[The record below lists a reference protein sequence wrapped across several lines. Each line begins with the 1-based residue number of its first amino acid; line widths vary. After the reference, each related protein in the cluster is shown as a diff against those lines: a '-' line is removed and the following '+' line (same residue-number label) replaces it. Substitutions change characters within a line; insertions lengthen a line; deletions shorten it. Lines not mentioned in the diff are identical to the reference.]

1 MKIYPIL
8 YKLFIAAFLIFMS
21 SSNIFAEEIK
31 NPFPNGFVIDDPE
44 VESKCASFSDK
55 MDVLKDICFLC
66 DIFESIFDA
75 MSFLSLKIFDHTKD
89 SLISLIGV
97 VLGLWFAFRLFS
109 QLASGMASGSE
120 FWQSIANT
128 IVRCIIAIAILQAGL
143 PFVSGSIIEPI
154 MGIIF
159 HFANILIENMGA
171 DIETLASNNSL
182 SYDNSISIQDT
193 SSLGNPGSVSYSTAM
208 GDGAFPDSFKSSIIL
223 MLKNLQNALARG
235 LNIGS
240 SLVCYSYLA
249 AMNSFSFNFTMFLGG
264 IAIYISVLFLLLL
277 VPFFILDA
285 LLQLTIVTALLPFFI
300 AAFIFENT
308 KAFTNMGLNMLI
320 DAFMMFLILAVLLG
334 FNIAILNTIYTDILG
349 KVNDS
354 NVYDILNNLALGT
367 VDLFKIIGLCFL
379 SYIIVENNTE
389 LSTFFSSALARG
401 SLVSFGHDFHNTLKA
416 GATTAMFGA
425 PSQDGIRRGG
435 AVGTLVKG
443 GYGATKA
450 GAGALWRKAEK
461 TGDKILTRIEKGPKK
476 S

>member
-21 SSNIFAEEIK
+21 SPSIIADEIE
-31 NPFPNGFVIDDPE
+31 NPFPDGFVIDDPE

-97 VLGLWFAFRLFS
+97 LLGLWFAFRLFS
-109 QLASGMASGSE
+109 QLASGMASGSQ

-143 PFVSGSIIEPI
+143 SFVSGYIIEPV

-171 DIETLASNNSL
+171 DVANIASDNSL

-193 SSLGNPGSVSYSTAM
+193 SSLNNEIDSTGN
-208 GDGAFPDSFKSSIIL
+208 GAFPDNFKSSIIL

-264 IAIYISVLFLLLL
+264 FAIYISVLFLLLL

-379 SYIIVENNTE
+379 SYIIVENNTQ
-389 LSTFFSSALARG
+389 LSTFFSSALTRG
-401 SLVSFGHDFHNTLKA
+401 SLVSFGHDFHDTLKA

-425 PSQDGIRRGG
+425 PGQDGIRRGG

-443 GYGATKA
+443 GYGVTKA
-450 GAGALWRKAEK
+450 GAGAIWRKAEK
-461 TGDKILTRIEKGPKK
+461 TGDKILTKIEKGSKK
-476 S
+476 P